1 GQSITG
7 NWTLEINDDANGDS
21 GTLNSYCIN
30 FSEITIVGNPP
41 VIACPGDIITNND
54 PATCGAI
61 VNFAGVAFDVE
72 DGNISGDIIATPPS
86 GSVFPV
92 GDTTVTLSVT
102 DSDGNTETCEFNVS
116 VLDNEAPIAVCQDI
130 TLEIDPITGTAVI
143 TAAEV
148 DNGSTDNCSIA
159 TMTLDVSSFDCSMI
173 GANTVTLTVTDT
185 SGNSS
190 TCTSTVTVQD
200 TTAPDIVCIGG
211 FGSFTETED
220 FEGPTI
226 PTGWTTEIQAG
237 VQDWDFGSGD
247 LPIGNDFPTNA
258 AIFDDDAAGS
268 GNTNFVTL
276 ISPAYDLTNASNV
289 ILGYDVAFQ
298 EFGDQTFTV
307 EVFDGSAWQQVAL
320 YDANLNPNIQT
331 ESIDV
336 SAFTNPAFQVRYV
349 YDDQGGWGWHAGV
362 DNFSLTYDAPS
373 GSGLDVIL
381 DANGMATVDPNDLL
395 TTVNEACGY
404 TVTAGGVGGG
414 TPGSLTTLFATNNGG
429 SPNWTVMYDIT
440 VGPNDIEITDLDVNT
455 DA

>member
-1 GQSITG
+1 TRSLTES
-7 NWTLEINDDANGDS
+7 N
-21 GTLNSYCIN
+21 
-30 FSEITIVGNPP
+30 V
-41 VIACPGDIITNND
+41 
-54 PATCGAI
+54 
-61 VNFAGVAFDVE
+61 
-72 DGNISGDIIATPPS
+72 
-86 GSVFPV
+86 
-92 GDTTVTLSVT
+92 
-102 DSDGNTETCEFNVS
+102 NTETCEFNVS

-130 TLEIDPITGTAVI
+130 TLEIDPITGTVAI

-159 TMTLDVSSFDCSMI
+159 TMTLDISSFDGSMI

-455 DA
+455 DATTAINLQLYTLVGTYVGNETNAGAWGAPVTTGTGTGAGTNVPSNVVLAAPVTLSANTTYGIAIIMDVDVNYTNGTGCPGNQCYSNADLSLS